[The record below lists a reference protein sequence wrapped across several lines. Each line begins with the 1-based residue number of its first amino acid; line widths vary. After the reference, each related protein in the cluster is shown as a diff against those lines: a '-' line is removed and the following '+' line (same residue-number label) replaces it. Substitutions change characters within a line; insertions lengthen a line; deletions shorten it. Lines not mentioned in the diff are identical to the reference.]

1 MFFFHFRDV
10 CQKPLVSDSNLSFL
24 VSKAFMAQNLLY
36 SAIQDQLEECCINIS
51 EELRNPFSIFSRKTH
66 LRFQSLILSNA
77 LYNYTFLKNFT
88 LLLTDKHP
96 STRVIFDWGHSLAK
110 IWKPSELIAQ
120 HAKKSSTPN
129 CKLANSYQH
138 SITWLTHHLWW
149 FHDIHYTGE
158 QNFQTPWL
166 DRKTRFYCTRYTLL
180 CHIFGNDA
188 ESKMKRIINNSSE
201 LR

>member
-1 MFFFHFRDV
+1 MSWAGWCSGYHALLVCGETQIWILLGTQMSLPFQRCVSKATTKWFTPFFPVF
-10 CQKPLVSDSNLSFL
+10 
-24 VSKAFMAQNLLY
+24 KAFMAQNLLY
-36 SAIQDQLEECCINIS
+36 SAIQDQLEECGINIS

-138 SITWLTHHLWW
+138 SIIWLTHHL
-149 FHDIHYTGE
+149 
-158 QNFQTPWL
+158 
-166 DRKTRFYCTRYTLL
+166 
-180 CHIFGNDA
+180 
-188 ESKMKRIINNSSE
+188 
-201 LR
+201 